1 MAEYVCSRGRGG
13 ENCVAIEAYC
23 ANNNPSITNLK
34 CFYLRQAQP
43 HNLSFQSTSNRK
55 TILSNS
61 SNYLYYTDKI
71 TDTSVDPPQ
80 IYDIKGV
87 AHKIKSGNKVLLY
100 FNGSGYRPKIIT
112 DSDGKK
118 IETTYKVY
126 SKMQGEL
133 CKNGN
138 IKIYLNEENGETNN
152 AKEDGKD
159 IVYDS
164 SYSSESSF
172 CLKKIK

>member
-1 MAEYVCSRGRGG
+1 MSEYVCNNRDEECISWESYCQNKRTSSITCRNFRGR
-13 ENCVAIEAYC
+13 NTHQVSFDLSIPNTRAI
-23 ANNNPSITNLK
+23 S
-34 CFYLRQAQP
+34 
-43 HNLSFQSTSNRK
+43 
-55 TILSNS
+55 SNS

-71 TDTSVDPPQ
+71 IDYSVNPPESYV
-80 IYDIKGV
+80 INGV
-87 AHKIKSGNKVLLY
+87 AHKIKAGNKVLLY
-100 FNGSGYRPKIIT
+100 FNGCGYRPKIIT

-118 IETTYKVY
+118 AETTYKVY
-126 SKMQGEL
+126 SKMKGEL

-138 IKIYLNEENGETNN
+138 IKIYLDEENGETTN